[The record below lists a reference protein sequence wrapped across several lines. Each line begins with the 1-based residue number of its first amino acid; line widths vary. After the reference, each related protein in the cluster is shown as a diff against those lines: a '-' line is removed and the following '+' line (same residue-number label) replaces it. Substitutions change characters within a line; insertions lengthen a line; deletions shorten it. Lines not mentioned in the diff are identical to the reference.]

1 MFFLVAPLGSE
12 PFDSLLNVFLTVFH
26 LAQIW
31 WESREADPMSFIEDL
46 SSHERNRGIL
56 DSGAQMAQAVWKEL
70 EDSKLSLNVI
80 ERFCNFKQND
90 I

>member
-1 MFFLVAPLGSE
+1 M
-12 PFDSLLNVFLTVFH
+12 SL
-26 LAQIW
+26 
-31 WESREADPMSFIEDL
+31 IEDL

-56 DSGAQMAQAVWKEL
+56 DSGAQMAQAVLKEL
-70 EDSKLSLNVI
+70 EDSKPSLNVI